1 MKSILILNGPN
12 MNILGIRDPDL
23 YGTGSLEDLE
33 ARCIEYGKR
42 RGVHVECR
50 QSNHEGTLIDWIH
63 DAMGNFDGIVLNAGG
78 YTHTSIAL
86 MDAVSGTGTPTIEVH
101 LTDIQAREEFRR
113 VSFIARVA
121 FGVISGHGAESYTKA
136 IDLLI
141 NGETS
146 GKDHLSA

>member
-33 ARCIEYGKR
+33 AKCIEYGKS

-63 DAMGNFDGIVLNAGG
+63 EAVGNFDGIVLNAGG

-86 MDAVSGTGTPTIEVH
+86 MDAISGTGIPTIEVH
-101 LTDIQAREEFRR
+101 LTDVQAREKFRR

-121 FGVISGHGAESYTKA
+121 FGVISGQGAASYTKA
-136 IDLLI
+136 IDAFI
-141 NGETS
+141 NQET
-146 GKDHLSA
+146 GYRDRPAG

>member
-23 YGTGSLEDLE
+23 YGTGSLEGLE
-33 ARCIEYGKR
+33 AKCIAYGTS

-63 DAMGNFDGIVLNAGG
+63 EAMGHFDGIVLNAGG

-86 MDAVSGTGTPTIEVH
+86 MDAIGGTGIPTIEVH
-101 LTDIQAREEFRR
+101 LTDVQAREEFRR
-113 VSFIARVA
+113 VSYIARVA

-141 NGETS
+141 DGETS
-146 GKDHLSA
+146 GKDRPAT

>member
-33 ARCIEYGKR
+33 AKCIDYGKSC
-42 RGVHVECR
+42 GVHVECR
-50 QSNHEGTLIDWIH
+50 QSNHEGTLIDWVH
-63 DAMGNFDGIVLNAGG
+63 EAMGDFDGIVLNAGG

-86 MDAVSGTGTPTIEVH
+86 MDAISGTGTPTVEVH
-101 LTDIQAREEFRR
+101 LTDVQDREEFRR
-113 VSFIARVA
+113 VSYIAQVA

-141 NGETS
+141 NG
-146 GKDHLSA
+146 

>member
-12 MNILGIRDPDL
+12 MNILGIRDPGL

-33 ARCIEYGKR
+33 AKCIEYGKR
-42 RGVHVECR
+42 RGVRVECR

-101 LTDIQAREEFRR
+101 LTDVQAREEFRR

-121 FGVISGHGAESYTKA
+121 TGVISGHGAESYTKA

-141 NGETS
+141 NGETNAL
-146 GKDHLSA
+146 DRPAV

>member
-12 MNILGIRDPDL
+12 LNILGIRDPEL

-33 ARCIEYGKR
+33 AKCIEYGKS
-42 RGVHVECR
+42 RGVRVECR

-63 DAMGNFDGIVLNAGG
+63 EAMGNFDGIVLNAGG

-86 MDAVSGTGTPTIEVH
+86 MDAISGTGTPTIEVH
-101 LTDIQAREEFRR
+101 LTDVQAREEFRR
-113 VSFIARVA
+113 VSYIARVA
-121 FGVISGHGAESYTKA
+121 FGVISGHGAESYAKA

-146 GKDHLSA
+146 GKDHPAV

>member
-12 MNILGIRDPDL
+12 MNILGIRDPEL
-23 YGTGSLEDLE
+23 YGTDSLEDLE

-63 DAMGNFDGIVLNAGG
+63 DSMGNFDGIVLNAGG

-141 NGETS
+141 NDETS